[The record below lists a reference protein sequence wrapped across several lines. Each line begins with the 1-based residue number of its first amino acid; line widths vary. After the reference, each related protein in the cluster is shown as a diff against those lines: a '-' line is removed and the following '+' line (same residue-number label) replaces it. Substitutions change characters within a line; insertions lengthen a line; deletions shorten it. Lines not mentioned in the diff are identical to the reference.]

1 MTRMNIFIVAPVAN
15 CHILMY
21 AIGGCFVLAL
31 PSTSALFFFRVKAV
45 YCDNKVITA
54 FFGFLLI
61 ALFGL
66 SFLIPLAPVVS
77 HIGTTQRCMTTQV
90 KRYGFAPAVLNFL
103 FDTLVFIAISFRI
116 ASPSIKGGTLRA
128 FVKSFLRGEGLP
140 KYSKSLLQD
149 GQIYYW
155 FV

>member
-1 MTRMNIFIVAPVAN
+1 MTQINITVVAPVAKCN
-15 CHILMY
+15 ILMY

-45 YCDNKVITA
+45 YCNNKVITA
-54 FFGFLLI
+54 FFAFLLI
-61 ALFGL
+61 VLFGL
-66 SFLIPLAPVVS
+66 SFLVPLALVVL
-77 HIGTTQRCMTTQV
+77 HIGTTQRCITTQV
-90 KRYGFAPAVLNFL
+90 EKYAFAPAVLNL
-103 FDTLVFIAISFRI
+103 ILDTLVFVAISFRI
-116 ASPSIKGGTLRA
+116 ASNSIEGDTFRA

-140 KYSKSLLQD
+140 KFSKSLLQD